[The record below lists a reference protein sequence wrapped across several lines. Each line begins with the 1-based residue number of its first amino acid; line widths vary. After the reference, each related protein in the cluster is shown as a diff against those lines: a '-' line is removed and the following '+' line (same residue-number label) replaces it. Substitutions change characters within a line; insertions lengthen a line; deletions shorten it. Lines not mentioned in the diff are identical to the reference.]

1 MQAFARLDPADALV
15 VAATVARTP
24 AVARPPSQRSDERV
38 AVAVAQRPRQFV
50 VQCLEHLFRDGA
62 RGRPRGGEPHVE
74 GAPVDRIGSAFDEA
88 VRLAAFDE
96 PGHRLLREPGRRCEL
111 CEAQAVALK
120 ERHQDGPIGGVELAE
135 APVGESLGQH
145 LVEVLPRPGQ
155 QKADV
160 PPWSR

>member
-1 MQAFARLDPADALV
+1 MSASRSRSSSDRASSSFSALS
-15 VAATVARTP
+15 RRP
-24 AVARPPSQRSDERV
+24 RRRARPSS
-38 AVAVAQRPRQFV
+38 
-50 VQCLEHLFRDGA
+50 
-62 RGRPRGGEPHVE
+62 GGEPHVE
-74 GAPVDRIGSAFDEA
+74 GARVDRIGSAFDEA

-145 LVEVLPRPGQ
+145 LVEALRRPGQ